1 VPQSPTGPFG
11 QTSLGKESPI
21 VPVDSRDDLIQA
33 EYDADERQD
42 EILFKGGI
50 YPMPLHRALAWK
62 ILVVVGAVM
71 LLFGLLFWAQI
82 GGLRF
87 PNLSFLPSALMPLM
101 SIFLALL
108 GLFCVIGGVVM
119 AAAYRRDPYEMQP
132 IR

>member
-1 VPQSPTGPFG
+1 VASTQ
-11 QTSLGKESPI
+11 
-21 VPVDSRDDLIQA
+21 DLLQA

-50 YPMPLHRALAWK
+50 YPLPFRRGLLWK
-62 ILVVVGAVM
+62 ILVVVGAVI
-71 LLFGLLFWAQI
+71 LFFGLLFWAQI

-87 PNLSFLPSALMPLM
+87 PNLSFIPAVLMPLM

-108 GLFCVIGGVVM
+108 GLVCLLAGVVLGLL
-119 AAAYRRDPYEMQP
+119 YRRDPYEMQP